1 MSFKYKLLS
10 HIMLVCFGIQAAY
23 AQSDSWYNQ
32 DIWKNEDRAFLWYP
46 DNKPKAKPKLVQ
58 TVLTEPTKPKEL
70 QEFER
75 LQKQLDESRKIAV
88 MNPSEANLKRYIAL
102 QEKVM
107 QHASAFTDQWQRV
120 IWQNPQLDYSQHG
133 RPTNNVAMQQYDHH
147 RHLEKGQAIKKL
159 AGTNGIMFFFR
170 SDCPYCHAMAPIM
183 RQFAEQY
190 GVKVMPVSLDGRG
203 ISHFPNPLPNNG
215 IAERLSIQHVPAVY
229 IMDTKTRQFKPI
241 GFGVMSQSTLEDRF
255 LAISKPV
262 GTVY

>member
-1 MSFKYKLLS
+1 MSLKYKWLSFILSFGLLN
-10 HIMLVCFGIQAAY
+10 QYAA
-23 AQSDSWYNQ
+23 AQSESWYNQ

-46 DNKPKAKPKLVQ
+46 DKKVKTKPKLVE
-58 TVLTEPTKPKEL
+58 TVLTKPSKPLEL
-70 QEFER
+70 EAFER
-75 LQKQLDESRKIAV
+75 MQKQLDESRKIAV
-88 MNPSEANLKRYIAL
+88 MNPTEANLKRYIAL

-120 IWQNPQLDYSQHG
+120 IWQNPQLDYSQYG
-133 RPTNNVAMQQYDHH
+133 RPTNNVAMQQYDHY
-147 RHLEKGQAIKKL
+147 RHLEKAQAIKKL

-190 GVKVMPVSLDGRG
+190 GVKVMPVSLDGKG
-203 ISHFPNPLPNNG
+203 IGHFPNPLPNNG
-215 IAERLSIQHVPAVY
+215 VAERLGVQNVPAVY

-255 LAISKPV
+255 LTISKPV